1 MKKQIL
7 ATVVGALFFSANVNA
22 EGWKLFA
29 GKDAGFVLEPTA
41 SIMLGMMKPKEGDSG
56 KILGVEMSFNCPLLQ
71 PPTNK
76 IRQQI
81 SFAQYDENGAKLSSI
96 EINPHYVVEVYP
108 GLSIGAGPGVGY
120 VLVDASGVDN
130 AFAGQLG
137 ASVHYNVSKRFFVGG
152 DMRYQLTDNSDI
164 NNSRMA
170 LKLGVSF

>member
-1 MKKQIL
+1 MKKRVL
-7 ATVVGALFFSANVNA
+7 ATAVGMLVVSMSASA

-29 GKDAGFVLEPTA
+29 GKDAGFVLEPTVSVMA
-41 SIMLGMMKPKEGDSG
+41 GMMSPKEGDSG
-56 KILGVEMSFNCPLLQ
+56 KILGAEVSFNCPLLQ
-71 PPTNK
+71 PPTNR
-76 IRQQI
+76 IRQQV

-96 EINPHYVVEVYP
+96 EINPHYIVEVYP
-108 GLSIGAGPGVGY
+108 GLSVGAGPGFGY
-120 VLVDASGVDN
+120 VLVDAAGVDN

-152 DMRYQLTDNSDI
+152 DMRYQFTDNSDI